1 MSLVMGIDTGGTYTD
16 GVILDLDN
24 HQVIAKSKV
33 LTTHD
38 NLTEGISNCIRGLK
52 CDDFEAVRVV
62 ALSTTLATNAIVEGR
77 GGEVGLLLLGSE
89 PIDKLPVKNYVVL
102 PGGHNVAGEPQEE
115 LDLEEARKAINSF
128 KGKVDAVAVSGF
140 FSIRN
145 PEHELRIRE
154 LVREILDV
162 PVVCAH
168 ELSTTLGFYERTVT
182 AALNARLIPVIAN
195 LIEAVRKVL
204 QEMEINVPLMI
215 VKGDGSLMSEAL
227 AREKPV
233 DTILSGP
240 AASIFGATFKADAKD
255 ALVLDMGGTTTD
267 IAILQNGRPK
277 VNEEGAVV
285 GGWAT
290 RVQAAEINTYGIGGD
305 SYIQVDEERRLKIG
319 PHRVWPLALAAS
331 KYPSLIEELQW
342 QLKQDRLYMKYAQP
356 ADCFILVQE
365 PVSDGWT
372 DMEQEVIE
380 VLRQGPQ
387 TLFSLAAKLDEE
399 PYFINLS
406 NLVDSGILARASVTP
421 TDILHARGVYTQW
434 NRDASILGIRVLARK
449 MKLSFKE
456 FLELTMD
463 AIVDKIS
470 LAILQS
476 LSNYDNSG
484 LKLQDEPGAM
494 YFIRKILDPEDDDA
508 FNCILQFKI
517 PVVAI
522 GAPVRAYLPQVAER
536 LNIDLIIPESAEVA
550 NAIGAAS
557 GEIVEVVR
565 VLIKPNFTGQYSVHA
580 PKERREFD
588 TLNEAKEY
596 ALAEASHHAALRAE
610 KAGADSYELIV
621 NQEDIETMTLTGW
634 NVYVETRIEVTAVGR
649 PKWKNDLR
657 KENAS

>member
-16 GVILDLDN
+16 GVILDLDSC
-24 HQVIAKSKV
+24 QIVAKAKV

-38 NLTEGISNCIRGLK
+38 NLTEGISNCIKGLK

-77 GGEVGLLLLGSE
+77 GGEVGLLLIGSE
-89 PIDKLPVKNYVVL
+89 PIDKLPVKNYVVIS
-102 PGGHNVAGEPQEE
+102 GGHNVAGEPQRE

-128 KGKVDAVAVSGF
+128 KGKVDAVAISGF

-145 PEHELRIRE
+145 PEHELKIRE

-195 LIEAVRKVL
+195 LIEAVKRVL
-204 QEMEINVPLMI
+204 QEMEISAPLMI

-227 AREKPV
+227 TREKPV

-240 AASIFGATFKADAKD
+240 AASIFGATFKAEAKD

-267 IAILQNGRPK
+267 IAILQNGRPRVK
-277 VNEEGAVV
+277 EDGAVV

-319 PHRVWPLALAAS
+319 PHRVWPLALTAS
-331 KYPSLIEELQW
+331 KYPCLVEELEW
-342 QLKQDRLYMKYAQP
+342 QLKQGRAYTRYAQP
-356 ADCFILVQE
+356 ADCFVLARE
-365 PVSDGWT
+365 PVSGDWT
-372 DMEQEVIE
+372 DTEQKVIE
-380 VLRQGPQ
+380 ILKQSPHN
-387 TLFSLAAKLDEE
+387 LFSLAAKLDKE
-399 PYFINLS
+399 PYFINLDH
-406 NLVDSGILARASVTP
+406 LVDSGILAKASVTP
-421 TDILHARGVYTQW
+421 TDILHASGIYTQW
-434 NRDASILGIRVLARK
+434 NREASILGIWALAHK
-449 MKLSFKE
+449 MNLPFEE
-456 FLELTMD
+456 FLDLAMD

-476 LSNYDNSG
+476 LSNYENSG
-484 LKLQDEPGAM
+484 LQLQDEPGAM
-494 YFIRKILDPEDDDA
+494 YFIRKILGQKDEGA
-508 FNCILQFKI
+508 FNCHLDFKF

-522 GAPVRAYLPQVAER
+522 GAPVSAYLPRVAEK
-536 LNIDLIIPESAEVA
+536 LDFKLIIPESAEVA

-557 GEIVEVVR
+557 GEIIEVVN
-565 VLIKPNFTGQYSVHA
+565 VLIKQNSIGQYTVYA

-588 TLNEAKEY
+588 TLKEAKEY
-596 ALAEASHHAALRAE
+596 ALAEASEHAALMAK
-610 KAGADSYELIV
+610 KAGADSCELIV
-621 NQEDIETMTLTGW
+621 NQDDVEVMTTTGW
-634 NVYVETRIEVTAVGR
+634 NVYVETKIEVTAVGR
-649 PKWKNDLR
+649 PKWKDD
-657 KENAS
+657 